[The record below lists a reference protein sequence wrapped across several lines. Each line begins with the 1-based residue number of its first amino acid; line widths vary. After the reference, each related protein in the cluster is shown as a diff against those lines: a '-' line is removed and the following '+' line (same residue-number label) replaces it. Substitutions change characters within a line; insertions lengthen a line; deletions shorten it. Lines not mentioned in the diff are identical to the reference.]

1 MAATTAPTWPGSSWV
16 SGASRSAHSYTLT
29 CLPSSVANTRPSVV
43 RRTRGA
49 GTPAAQAASW
59 NAAAERTSSSSD
71 ASNGTFT
78 AHRPSAVSSRH
89 TSPCLPRATGP
100 SDSRAAPPRPKRRAR
115 SIASTRPPHHT
126 RRAGPSRDGADSR
139 AEPGEAEY
147 RDQVMESAHAA
158 VRGGW
163 LQPVLRITGAGL
175 LAATASI
182 HLDLYL
188 TGFKNIPTIG
198 WLFLLQIIAGFALAV
213 AVLASFAVLGLFAVM
228 AARAGSR
235 GPGQGLA
242 RMLASVPLA
251 RPAIG
256 VLSVVALVLLFVAVA
271 GAGAPPP
278 SGGSAALKTGQVGGV
293 TVLTNAKGLT
303 VYTFA
308 ADSPGKSNCY
318 GSCAAYWPPVTGS
331 PCAAPGIPGTF
342 STTTRTDGTKQVT
355 WNGHPLYTYIGDH
368 GPGQASG
375 NNLNINGGLWKEIVV
390 SG

>member
-1 MAATTAPTWPGSSWV
+1 
-16 SGASRSAHSYTLT
+16 
-29 CLPSSVANTRPSVV
+29 
-43 RRTRGA
+43 
-49 GTPAAQAASW
+49 
-59 NAAAERTSSSSD
+59 
-71 ASNGTFT
+71 
-78 AHRPSAVSSRH
+78 
-89 TSPCLPRATGP
+89 
-100 SDSRAAPPRPKRRAR
+100 
-115 SIASTRPPHHT
+115 
-126 RRAGPSRDGADSR
+126 
-139 AEPGEAEY
+139 
-147 RDQVMESAHAA
+147 MESAHAA

-213 AVLASFAVLGLFAVM
+213 AVLATGNPVAAALGAGFAVATLGGYLLSIWVGLFGFSEVRTTAGIVAGIIEVAAFAVLGLFAVM

-293 TVLTNAKGLT
+293 TVLTNANGLT

-331 PCAAPGIPGTF
+331 PSAAPGIPGTF